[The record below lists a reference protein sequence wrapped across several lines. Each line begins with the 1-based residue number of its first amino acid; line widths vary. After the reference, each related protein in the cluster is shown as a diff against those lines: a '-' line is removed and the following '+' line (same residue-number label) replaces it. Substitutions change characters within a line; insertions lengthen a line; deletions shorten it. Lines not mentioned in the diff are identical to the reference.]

1 MTQLRVAILG
11 ATGAV
16 GCELLHLVEQR
27 DFPVSS
33 IRLLASPRSIGK
45 AMRFRGESLPVLA
58 VSEHLFDSVDVA
70 FFSAGAETART
81 WSSVAQAAG
90 AFVIDNSSAFRMDP
104 KVPLIVPEINW
115 HRARPDVRYY
125 PVGNCTGILLAM
137 TLAPLRR
144 FGSIRR
150 VVVSTYQSASGAG
163 ARAMRELEE
172 QARAFARG
180 EETKAE
186 VLPYPIL
193 FNLFSHNSPVNE
205 HGYNEEEWKVI
216 HEVRKVLE
224 QDDLPIEVTC
234 VRVPVQRAHSL
245 SVNVEFDSPAPSV
258 GAVREAVAAFPGLEL
273 VDDRDANRFPMPMLA
288 AGRDEVLVGKIRQ
301 DLSNK
306 NAISYFACGDQL
318 RKGAALNAI
327 QIAEKLVE
335 SGYLVHR
342 S

>member
-1 MTQLRVAILG
+1 
-11 ATGAV
+11 
-16 GCELLHLVEQR
+16 
-27 DFPVSS
+27 
-33 IRLLASPRSIGK
+33 
-45 AMRFRGESLPVLA
+45 
-58 VSEHLFDSVDVA
+58 
-70 FFSAGAETART
+70 
-81 WSSVAQAAG
+81 
-90 AFVIDNSSAFRMDP
+90 
-104 KVPLIVPEINW
+104 
-115 HRARPDVRYY
+115 
-125 PVGNCTGILLAM
+125 
-137 TLAPLRR
+137 
-144 FGSIRR
+144 
-150 VVVSTYQSASGAG
+150 
-163 ARAMRELEE
+163 MRELEE

-180 EETKAE
+180 EETRAE

-205 HGYNEEEWKVI
+205 YGYNEEEWKVI

-224 QDDLPIEVTC
+224 QGDLPIEVTC

-245 SVNVEFDSPAPSV
+245 SVNVEFDSPAPSA